1 VESAIQRLGT
11 RENCPFV
18 IKSFCG
24 GPGGSFFKK
33 RPLVAEG
40 INILAI
46 AMKIVGAD
54 RHLDP
59 KERQTI
65 EGMRYEMGLFIETD
79 IPSGSIEEL
88 AQPFDSRQSQ
98 VILIL
103 EAIGLAYVDE
113 EFHGEEQ
120 KILRALAL
128 IFGFSE
134 EEANAMENWVL
145 RFRELHKEAEDMLAK

>member
-1 VESAIQRLGT
+1 MFLNRLT
-11 RENCPFV
+11 AEQ
-18 IKSFCG
+18 
-24 GPGGSFFKK
+24 KK
-33 RPLVAEG
+33 AF
-40 INILAI
+40 LAI

-65 EGMRYEMGLFIETD
+65 EGMRYEMGLWAETD
-79 IPSGSIEEL
+79 IPMGSIEEL
-88 AQPFDSRQSQ
+88 AKPFDTRQSQ
-98 VILIL
+98 VILLL
-103 EAIGLAYVDE
+103 EGIALAHVDE

-134 EEANAMENWVL
+134 KEATDIENWVL
-145 RFRELHKEAEDMLAK
+145 RFNELQKQAEAMMAK